1 MDPSPAAGGPSGSV
15 SPAVCLPSPGSH
27 EPPRSLPEEPERLG
41 AQGVRTRLCQGLRRV
56 SSAAPRKAPDVRQA
70 ATPRSALPG
79 SATVASA
86 HGRDNRGPG
95 PLGHRTSGLAKGN
108 PCRLFA
114 NVSLCRPVLGGKPG
128 CGMRSVV
135 VTCASPR
142 AEPPSGRCSDAL
154 RGDRRLRPEC

>member
-70 ATPRSALPG
+70 AMPRSALPG

-114 NVSLCRPVLGGKPG
+114 NVSLCRPVLGREAW
-128 CGMRSVV
+128 MRDEKRGGDVRIPTSR
-135 VTCASPR
+135 ASQWSLVRRSER
-142 AEPPSGRCSDAL
+142 AQEAAS
-154 RGDRRLRPEC
+154 